1 MLISRGLENS
11 VKYDKRGGLGINV
24 GERFF
29 VYFNPNATGV
39 GGAGV
44 EIFSKKNYRG
54 GGGGAFIRDLRVQ
67 A

>member
-1 MLISRGLENS
+1 MING
-11 VKYDKRGGLGINV
+11 GGLGINV

-54 GGGGAFIRDLRVQ
+54 GAFIRDLRVQ

>member
-1 MLISRGLENS
+1 MPVCGQTFLGICNFGNT
-11 VKYDKRGGLGINV
+11 LGINV

-39 GGAGV
+39 GEAGV

>member
-1 MLISRGLENS
+1 MING
-11 VKYDKRGGLGINV
+11 GGLGINV

>member
-1 MLISRGLENS
+1 MIN
-11 VKYDKRGGLGINV
+11 GGWLGINV

-39 GGAGV
+39 

-54 GGGGAFIRDLRVQ
+54 GVRGAFIRDLRVQ